1 MGGTQFISYAGTFLL
16 GAARGVLVSLAS
28 SSLNDLRHSHAQ
40 RRDDLKRFRIVREQ
54 MPEWFDEIKTDLSA
68 PGNRVLRDF
77 YVLPS
82 SRVAFSGSGLTY
94 AEDQVSNLCANTAVL
109 QNNGY
114 VTDVTHSNVPAF
126 RMSEEF
132 VALLFHK

>member
-1 MGGTQFISYAGTFLL
+1 
-16 GAARGVLVSLAS
+16 
-28 SSLNDLRHSHAQ
+28 
-40 RRDDLKRFRIVREQ
+40 
-54 MPEWFDEIKTDLSA
+54 MPRWFDEIKADLLS

-82 SRVAFSGSGLTY
+82 SRVTFNGSGLTY
-94 AEDQVSNLCANTAVL
+94 AEDQVKNLRASIAVL

>member
-1 MGGTQFISYAGTFLL
+1 MTGPQFISYAGTFLL
-16 GAARGVLVSLAS
+16 GAVSGVLVSLAS

-40 RRDDLKRFRIVREQ
+40 RRDDLKRFRGVRQQ

-68 PGNRVLRDF
+68 PDNRVLRDF

-82 SRVAFSGSGLTY
+82 SGVIFNGVGLTY
-94 AEDQVSNLCANTAVL
+94 AEDQVSNLRAKIAVL
-109 QNNGY
+109 QNSGY
-114 VTDVTHSNVPAF
+114 VVDVTHSNVPAF